1 MCLSFGGRFSSSGL
15 APPRGL
21 AILAKSDALDFASG
35 LRFAFNSLMVQ
46 VTAHDQSAALI
57 CCTSLESCNT
67 PHPIHR

>member
-1 MCLSFGGRFSSSGL
+1 M
-15 APPRGL
+15 
-21 AILAKSDALDFASG
+21 AKSDALDFASG